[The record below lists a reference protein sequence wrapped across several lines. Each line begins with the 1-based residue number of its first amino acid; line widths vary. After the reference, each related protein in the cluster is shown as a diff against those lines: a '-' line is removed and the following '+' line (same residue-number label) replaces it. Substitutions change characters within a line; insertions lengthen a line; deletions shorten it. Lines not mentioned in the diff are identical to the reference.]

1 MKGESKANSAVQGT
15 AQADFERMAEIN
27 REIGL
32 DALLRSA
39 GSGEHEHGTPDE
51 KAEVRIHHEDDNVRV
66 KEE

>member
-1 MKGESKANSAVQGT
+1 
-15 AQADFERMAEIN
+15 MAEIN

-51 KAEVRIHHEDDNVRV
+51 KAEVRVHHEDDNVRV